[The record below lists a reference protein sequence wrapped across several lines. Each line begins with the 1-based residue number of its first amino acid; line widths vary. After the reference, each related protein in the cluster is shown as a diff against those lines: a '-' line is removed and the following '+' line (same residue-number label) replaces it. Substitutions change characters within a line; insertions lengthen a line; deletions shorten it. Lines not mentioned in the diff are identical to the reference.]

1 MKGRRDGF
9 RIPNRLSACASRML
23 HLARSTAVPFG
34 LRTPPRISAVHQGLR
49 RQQPRRSGRCDG
61 RQLTRHTSLHA
72 LIHFVWSWMAQR
84 MRWSATVLF
93 YGTTQHE
100 ERIKS
105 AFFFGSRLAR
115 PNGGCESFVR
125 TDSICKPDTS
135 KHVTAL
141 CSNSLSCLFA
151 PVAQSWDTSVEL
163 EANSRISKF
172 GNRRSHRR

>member
-1 MKGRRDGF
+1 MARCRPSTGRWGEMSMKGRRDGF
-9 RIPNRLSACASRML
+9 RIPNRLSACASGML

-84 MRWSATVLF
+84 IRWSATVLF
-93 YGTTQHE
+93 YGIAQHE

-105 AFFFGSRLAR
+105 AFFFLAQGWPDRTGDVNRLLGQIVSVNQIH
-115 PNGGCESFVR
+115 PNM
-125 TDSICKPDTS
+125 
-135 KHVTAL
+135 
-141 CSNSLSCLFA
+141 
-151 PVAQSWDTSVEL
+151 
-163 EANSRISKF
+163 
-172 GNRRSHRR
+172 